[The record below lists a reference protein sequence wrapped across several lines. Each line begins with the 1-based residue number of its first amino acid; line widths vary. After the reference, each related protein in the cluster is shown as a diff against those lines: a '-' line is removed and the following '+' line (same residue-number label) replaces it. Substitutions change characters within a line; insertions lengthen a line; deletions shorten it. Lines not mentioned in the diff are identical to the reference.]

1 MKELTYYVQPNE
13 QSPLFKA
20 FQTLISLRKEGRL
33 KKSLAGYHLS
43 IVKIGAD
50 KDIPTVINKQLV
62 NLLKNHRN
70 DALPIVTLDD
80 RIIKIGGF
88 LTPSE
93 ISQRFEGLSLQI
105 NDDSDQ

>member
-13 QSPLFKA
+13 QSPSFKA
-20 FQTLISLRKEGRL
+20 FQMLISLRKEGRL
-33 KKSLAGYHLS
+33 KKSLAGYQLS

-50 KDIPTVINKQLV
+50 KDIPTVINKQLL

-80 RIIKIGGF
+80 QIIKIGGF

-93 ISQRFEGLSLQI
+93 LSRRFEGLSLQI